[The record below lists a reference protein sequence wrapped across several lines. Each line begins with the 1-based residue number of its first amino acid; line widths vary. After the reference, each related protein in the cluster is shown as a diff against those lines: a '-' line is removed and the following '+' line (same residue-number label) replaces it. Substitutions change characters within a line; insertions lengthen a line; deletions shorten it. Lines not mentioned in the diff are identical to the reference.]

1 MKLLIMCE
9 GSNELEI
16 IKILLENNC
25 FNFNQNDLLGLVPY
39 HARQIDLSS
48 SVKTALNL
56 YPGKDVI
63 IYRIGDK
70 QSDKLRIPKTY
81 QEQIIGIR
89 KYCTLP
95 ELEVLLIIADD
106 KYTEF
111 RSNRPLN
118 AKQFA
123 KNNIRCNGE
132 RYDNSSRFYRDYFGN
147 DPQLLVQCIRKYR
160 ELNGAHDRE
169 QLYLA
174 DLLR

>member
-25 FNFNQNDLLGLVPY
+25 FTFTTNDLLGLVPY
-39 HARQIDLSS
+39 HARQIDMSS
-48 SVKTALNL
+48 AVKTALNL
-56 YPGKDVI
+56 YSGNDVI

-70 QSDKLRIPKTY
+70 QSDKLRNPKEY
-81 QEQIIGIR
+81 RDQIKTVE

-95 ELEVLLIIADD
+95 ELEVLLIIADGLYKD
-106 KYTEF
+106 F
-111 RSNRPLN
+111 RNIRPLN

-123 KNNIRCNGE
+123 KSNIRFNGK
-132 RYDNSSRFYRDYFGN
+132 RYDNSSKFYRDYFGCR
-147 DPQLLVQCIRKYR
+147 PELLVYCIKEYKK
-160 ELNGAHDRE
+160 LNGSHNRD

-174 DLLR
+174 DLLK